1 MKREEIKNK
10 LVEIIVDLH
19 PRLEKVGIKE
29 ESNFFFDLDMDS
41 LDLVDRCMEVEKE
54 FHIEITDA
62 EAEKLTTFGQLL
74 DLVEQKV
81 NN

>member
-1 MKREEIKNK
+1 M
-10 LVEIIVDLH
+10 EIIVDHH
-19 PRLEKVGIKE
+19 PRLEMVEVKE

-41 LDLVDRCMEVEKE
+41 LDLIDARMDIEKE
-54 FHIEITDA
+54 FLIDITDA
-62 EAEKLTTFGQLL
+62 ETEKLTTFGQLL

>member
-1 MKREEIKNK
+1 M
-10 LVEIIVDLH
+10 EIIVDHH
-19 PRLEKVGIKE
+19 PRLEMVEVKE

-41 LDLVDRCMEVEKE
+41 LDLIDARMDIEKE
-54 FHIEITDA
+54 FLIDITDA
-62 EAEKLTTFGQLL
+62 ETEELTTFGQLL